1 VRRRLPAIVALVLLA
16 ATAVAFVRTQQQ
28 KLERS
33 PIGTLDIDPRPFSP
47 VCGCPNRE
55 RSIGIRFRRGDT
67 VTLEIV
73 DADERRV
80 RRLTTDERVGAGEHE
95 WVWDGFDDDGER
107 APDGVYRPRITLDSA
122 ARTFLMVNP
131 ITLDTRA
138 PRVTSL
144 DVAPRRFSPD
154 GDRRRD
160 LVALRYELDE
170 RAHTLLAVDG
180 RVVER
185 TKLRRQEGTRRWNGK
200 RAGRSLPPGVYA
212 LSLSAEDAAGNVG
225 PPTAGVAVAI
235 RYVELGRSVVR
246 VRARARFGVRVLADA
261 RSVRWRF
268 ARATGST
275 EPGLLVLRA
284 PRRPGR
290 YTLFVTANGHGDRAE
305 VVVRPRPA
313 PPRRRAAS

>member
-1 VRRRLPAIVALVLLA
+1 MRRRLPAIVVVVLLA

-47 VCGCPNRE
+47 VCRCPNRS

-73 DADERRV
+73 DDDERRV
-80 RRLTTDERVGAGEHE
+80 RRLTGDERVRAGDHS
-95 WVWDGFDDDGER
+95 WVWDGFDDDGEL

-122 ARTFLMVNP
+122 ARTFLMRNP
-131 ITLDTRA
+131 VTLDTRA
-138 PRVTSL
+138 PRVTGL
-144 DVAPRRFSPD
+144 VVAPRRFSPD
-154 GDRRRD
+154 GDRRLD
-160 LVALRYELDE
+160 LVSIGYDLDE
-170 RAHTLLAVDG
+170 RAHALLEVDG
-180 RVVER
+180 RAVER
-185 TKLRRQEGTRRWNGK
+185 TRLRRQAGTRRWNGK
-200 RAGRSLPPGVYA
+200 QGGRSLPPGRYA
-212 LSLSAEDAAGNVG
+212 LSLRAEDWAGNVG
-225 PPTAGVAVAI
+225 PASPRVPVEI

-246 VRARARFGVRVLADA
+246 VRARARFGVRVLTDA

-268 ARATGST
+268 ARARGAA
-275 EPGLLVLRA
+275 EPGLLILRA

-290 YTLFVTANGHGDRAE
+290 YTLFVTANGHADRAE

-313 PPRRRAAS
+313 PRRRAAS